1 MRFFWILP
9 VTVSGKSLSATKRNS
24 RGSL

>member
-9 VTVSGKSLSATKRNS
+9 VTVRGRSLSATKRNS